1 MKTKLRSMLKKYKTL
16 FGKDK
21 DDAIIAQH
29 RTEIIEYIC
38 TKRDLLT
45 FEEILEGLDSVGI
58 PFNIYNDDSGR
69 WACSDCVT
77 QNVNLENDRAFD
89 CVITSF
95 IKKESWRDTLIEA
108 LDRALNELEEIEK

>member
-1 MKTKLRSMLKKYKTL
+1 MKTKLKSMLKKYKTL

-38 TKRDLLT
+38 TKRDILT

-69 WACSDCVT
+69 WAVSDCVA

-89 CVITSF
+89 CAITSF
-95 IKKESWRDTLIEA
+95 IEKNSWRDTLREA
-108 LDRALNELEEIEK
+108 VYRVLDELMEIER